1 MATVMLNP
9 GFTLHYKMRSNSCF
23 DRALWVIK
31 PCADELYF
39 QFDDDTVDSWGCY
52 GVSFTL
58 LSLNLGGFFSF
69 SPCDSSSHFS
79 LRGRGN
85 LSAGTGPT

>member
-1 MATVMLNP
+1 M
-9 GFTLHYKMRSNSCF
+9 
-23 DRALWVIK
+23 IK

-58 LSLNLGGFFSF
+58 LSLNVVVFFVFFSF

-79 LRGRGN
+79 LRGRGS

>member
-1 MATVMLNP
+1 M
-9 GFTLHYKMRSNSCF
+9 
-23 DRALWVIK
+23 IK

-58 LSLNLGGFFSF
+58 LSLNLVFFF
-69 SPCDSSSHFS
+69 LVFLPVTHHLIFH
-79 LRGRGN
+79 
-85 LSAGTGPT
+85 

>member
-1 MATVMLNP
+1 M
-9 GFTLHYKMRSNSCF
+9 
-23 DRALWVIK
+23 IK

-58 LSLNLGGFFSF
+58 LSLNVVVFFLF
-69 SPCDSSSHFS
+69 FLVFLPVTHHLIFH
-79 LRGRGN
+79 
-85 LSAGTGPT
+85 